1 MFSLSSVFQLI
12 MEWMPRLWHGIEER
26 ISLVLRVRFQIKAA
40 WISPSTMHYW
50 TSRKWITRQWP
61 NAYNKTDCTMK
72 QKLAHILVGE
82 ANIMFLPQLT
92 FLLTIYGTWLASS
105 RTSKRGSSTTR
116 PSLSGKATRMVL
128 GQAHWIVQT
137 SWKFTQLGTTVQRNL
152 MYAPLYHPP
161 ARPKQVSAHAFPLKC
176 VKESSP
182 VNIRRITMYHNRKNS
197 WFCECTTN

>member
-1 MFSLSSVFQLI
+1 M
-12 MEWMPRLWHGIEER
+12 R
-26 ISLVLRVRFQIKAA
+26 
-40 WISPSTMHYW
+40 
-50 TSRKWITRQWP
+50 
-61 NAYNKTDCTMK
+61 
-72 QKLAHILVGE
+72 E

-137 SWKFTQLGTTVQRNL
+137 SWKFTHLGTTVQRNL

-182 VNIRRITMYHNRKNS
+182 VNIRRITMYHNVVLWMHDKLN
-197 WFCECTTN
+197 TNVFSKGITSRIKSLRTWS